1 MLSPAAAE
9 ESSKP
14 APVTVISQGYPG
26 RNTKAALR
34 LLQKDVLPLHPDH
47 VVVFLGMNDA
57 MNSAALIPLDQ
68 YVNNLGGIV
77 DKLKANGAKTVA
89 LVTLHPV
96 IVEYLRQRHPE
107 HPHVTDLQAH
117 LASYN
122 AAVEELAREKSL
134 PLVDFRALVEA
145 RGGAVIAEDSLI
157 RCEKNGGGT
166 DGVHLT
172 PAGYQL
178 LGETVFA
185 TIGDRVA
192 PGETVVCF
200 GDSLTY
206 GVRVEGAGT
215 VTGETYPA
223 VLQRCFDQRP

>member
-1 MLSPAAAE
+1 
-9 ESSKP
+9 
-14 APVTVISQGYPG
+14 
-26 RNTKAALR
+26 
-34 LLQKDVLPLHPDH
+34 
-47 VVVFLGMNDA
+47 
-57 MNSAALIPLDQ
+57 
-68 YVNNLGGIV
+68 
-77 DKLKANGAKTVA
+77 
-89 LVTLHPV
+89 
-96 IVEYLRQRHPE
+96 
-107 HPHVTDLQAH
+107 VTDLQAH
-117 LASYN
+117 LADYN

-134 PLVDFRALVEA
+134 PLVDFRAVVEA
-145 RGGAVIAEDSLI
+145 HGGAVIAEDSLI

-178 LGETVFA
+178 LGEAVFEA
-185 TIGDRVA
+185 IGDRVA